1 MNDLG
6 ITRRQTLRYML
17 LPEIFPRIGKL
28 LGSGFVNLPYFII
41 VVLNTVR
48 IIPNGHPYLRRENHG
63 KYSIFQALAEGANHI
78 PFNRKNIDKITIFGT
93 ILAGMAMLVMQFLL
107 CIIALFTTPA
117 FAYDGPGL
125 GPRTAADFI
134 DNPNTANDIAFRL
147 LDLVF
152 GLPPVGG
159 LVMGP
164 NLGFF
169 GSSALPLGP
178 TAFHEGLHALFGFYS
193 FGILLVG
200 VFVIIY
206 LVTAI
211 VLETAQSGV
220 PFGQRFNKAWAPIR
234 LILFFG
240 LLLPLPTGSVAFG
253 INVSQY
259 LVLEAARLGSNVAT
273 NAWLTFD
280 DATQAPYLGTPEE
293 LVATP
298 NLPDLQTL
306 ATFMAIA
313 RTCSWAEGRV
323 NGYDVRPYIVFD
335 PGSFNL
341 PAAGGAGPAQANAIE
356 ISTAV
361 PAFATLAQRAEGGSL
376 IIRFGEQNTAR
387 YAQEPGAVFPNCG
400 ELAMPIVDQSQPGS
414 AIIQQAYLEMI
425 PCMWSGNAGSAIGC
439 QQAIFTNQGRDY
451 TSRYSAILP
460 YNPYP
465 DMQIYVGQTQ
475 RTSIMVTLNEDFR
488 AAIDDAV
495 EAQIAEGEWNNDPAL
510 LFGWAGAGIWFNRIA
525 EQNGAL
531 TAAVHAKPEV
541 KRLPEVMEYI
551 KAEKLRQDRN
561 TPLLQLYTPSLSSGQ
576 LIRFETPQQRD
587 VAVILNQIF
596 RDWGNEEAIAFFRDI
611 PETHHQG
618 GTGNVII
625 DTINAMMGTQG
636 LFDMCQNTNVH
647 PLAQLSSLG
656 RGLVEHS
663 IRSFG
668 MAAGIG
674 IGAGILGIL
683 DQANYAQALSGA
695 TEFFITFGTIGLML
709 GFVLFYVLPFMPFI
723 YFFFAVMTWVK
734 SIFEAMVGLPL
745 WALAHLKIDGEGMPG
760 DAAASGYFY
769 ILEIFLRPIC
779 ILIAFLGGI
788 IIFSS
793 LVKILNEVFYLVI
806 SNLSGHHVAAGAAGC
821 FETPGLAG
829 APTESEMTRG
839 TVDQFFY
846 TVIYTIIVYMMAAP
860 CFKLVDIIPDNIMRW
875 MGAGISSFGSM
886 DGDPSQG
893 LMRNVTVGAG
903 MLGRSLRQ

>member
-6 ITRRQTLRYML
+6 ITRRQTLRYLL

-28 LGSGFVNLPYFII
+28 LGSGFINLPYFIM
-41 VVLNTVR
+41 VVFNTVR
-48 IIPNGHPYLRRENHG
+48 IIPNGHPYLRRDNRG
-63 KYSIFQALAEGANHI
+63 RYSVVQALSEGANHV

-93 ILAGMAMLVMQFLL
+93 ILVGIVMLMMQFLL
-107 CIIALFTTPA
+107 CVIALFTAPA

-134 DNPNTANDIAFRL
+134 GNANPGTDIAFRM

-152 GLPPVGG
+152 GIPDIY
-159 LVMGP
+159 
-164 NLGFF
+164 NSNNFET
-169 GSSALPLGP
+169 
-178 TAFHEGLHALFGFYS
+178 TAFHSGLHALFAFYS

-200 VFVIIY
+200 AFVIIY

-220 PFGQRFNKAWAPIR
+220 PFGQRFNKAWVPVR

-240 LLLPLPTGSVAFG
+240 LLLPATHG
-253 INVSQY
+253 INFAQY

-293 LVATP
+293 LVAMP
-298 NLPDLQTL
+298 NAPDLKTL

-323 NGYDVRPYIVFD
+323 NGYDVRPYIVLGAGATTG
-335 PGSFNL
+335 PGGG
-341 PAAGGAGPAQANAIE
+341 AAGPPAANAID
-356 ISTAV
+356 ISTTA
-361 PAFATLAQRAEGGSL
+361 PAFAAMAQRTDGGT
-376 IIRFGEQNTAR
+376 IVIRFGEQNEEAYPT
-387 YAQEPGAVFPNCG
+387 ELGSVFPHCG

-425 PCMWSGNAGSAIGC
+425 PCMWSGNAGAAIGC

-451 TSRYSAILP
+451 TARYSAILP

-465 DMQIYVGQTQ
+465 AMQPYVGPQQ
-475 RTSIMVTLNEDFR
+475 RTSILVTLNEDFQ
-488 AAIDDAV
+488 ATLEDAV
-495 EAQIAEGEWNNDPAL
+495 ETQIAEGEWNNDPAL

-531 TAAVHAKPEV
+531 TAAVHAKPEI
-541 KRLPEVMEYI
+541 KLLPDVMEYI
-551 KAEKLRQDRN
+551 KREKLRQDSN
-561 TPLLQLYTPSLSSGQ
+561 TPLLQLYTPSLSSGHM
-576 LIRFETPQQRD
+576 IRFETPQQRD
-587 VAVILNQIF
+587 VAVILNQIY
-596 RDWGNEEAIAFFRDI
+596 RDWGSEETVEFFQDV
-611 PETHHQG
+611 PETHNEG
-618 GTGNVII
+618 TTGNVII

-636 LFDMCQNTNVH
+636 LFDMCANTNVH

-668 MAAGIG
+668 MAAGMG

-683 DQANYAQALSGA
+683 DKANYAQVLQGA
-695 TEFFITFGTIGLML
+695 TEFFITFGSIGLML

-723 YFFFAVMTWVK
+723 YFFFAVMTWIK

-760 DAAASGYFY
+760 DAASAGYFY

-779 ILIAFLGGI
+779 IIIAFLGAI

-793 LVKILNEVFYLVI
+793 MVKVLNEVFYLVL
-806 SNLSGHHVAAGAAGC
+806 SNLAGHHVGAGGGGGC
-821 FETPGLAG
+821 FDRPGLPG
-829 APTESEMTRG
+829 PTEAQYTRG
-839 TVDQFFY
+839 PVDQFFF
-846 TVIYTIIVYMMAAP
+846 TVIYTIMVYMMAAP
-860 CFKLVDIIPDNIMRW
+860 CFKLVDLIPDNIMRW
-875 MGAGISSFGSM
+875 MGAGISSFGSQ
-886 DGDPSQG
+886 DGDPAEG

-903 MLGRSLRQ
+903 FLGNSLRR

>member
-17 LPEIFPRIGKL
+17 LPELLPRIGKL
-28 LGSGFVNLPYFII
+28 LGSGFVNLPYFIM
-41 VVLNTVR
+41 VVFNTVQ
-48 IIPNGHPYLRRENHG
+48 IIPNNHPYLHRDQRG
-63 KYSIFQALAEGANHI
+63 RYSVIQALAQGANHV
-78 PFNRKNIDKITIFGT
+78 PFDRKNIDKITIFGT
-93 ILAGMAMLVMQFLL
+93 ILVGMAMMVMQFLL
-107 CIIALFTTPA
+107 CVIALFTAPA

-134 DNPNTANDIAFRL
+134 DNANPGTDIAFRL

-152 GLPPVGG
+152 GIPGIYNSVN
-159 LVMGP
+159 MGTTP
-164 NLGFF
+164 
-169 GSSALPLGP
+169 
-178 TAFHEGLHALFGFYS
+178 FHSGLHALFEFYS

-200 VFVIIY
+200 AFVIIY
-206 LVTAI
+206 LVTTI

-220 PFGQRFNKAWAPIR
+220 PFGQRFNKAWVPVR

-240 LLLPLPTGSVAFG
+240 LLLPATHG
-253 INVSQY
+253 INFAQY

-280 DATQAPYLGTPEE
+280 EATTAPYLGTPEQ
-293 LVATP
+293 LVARP
-298 NLPDLQTL
+298 NPPDLKTL

-335 PGSFNL
+335 EGGDA
-341 PAAGGAGPAQANAIE
+341 AAGGANAID
-356 ISTAV
+356 ISETV
-361 PAFATLAQRAEGGSL
+361 PAFATLAERSMGGTL
-376 IIRFGEQNTAR
+376 LIRFGEFDADA
-387 YAQEPGAVFPNCG
+387 YAAERGNVYPNCG
-400 ELAMPIVDQSQPGS
+400 ELTMPIVDQSQPGS
-414 AIIQQAYLEMI
+414 AILQQAYLEMI
-425 PCMWSGNAGSAIGC
+425 PCMWTGTAGSAIGC
-439 QQAIFTNQGRDY
+439 QQAVFTDQGRDY
-451 TSRYSAILP
+451 TARYSSILP

-465 DMQIYVGQTQ
+465 AMDPYVGHTP
-475 RTSIMVTLNEDFR
+475 RTSILVTLNEDFLTTLNN
-488 AAIDDAV
+488 AIDT
-495 EAQIAEGEWNNDPAL
+495 QIAEGEWNNDPAL
-510 LFGWAGAGIWFNRIA
+510 LFGWAGASIWFNRIA
-525 EQNGAL
+525 DQNGAI
-531 TAAVHAKPEV
+531 TAAVHAKPEI

-551 KAEKLRQDRN
+551 KEEKLRQDSN
-561 TPLLQLYTPSLSSGQ
+561 TPLLQLYTPSLSSGEM
-576 LIRFETPQQRD
+576 IRFETPQQRD
-587 VAVILNQIF
+587 VAIILNQIF
-596 RDWGNEEAIAFFRDI
+596 RNWGNENTIAFFRDI

-618 GTGNVII
+618 AGGNVII
-625 DTINAMMGTQG
+625 DTINAMLGTQG
-636 LFDMCQNTNVH
+636 LFDMCANTNVH

-674 IGAGILGIL
+674 LGAGILGIL
-683 DQANYAQALSGA
+683 DKANYAQVLKGA
-695 TEFFITFGTIGLML
+695 SEFFVTFGTIGLML

-760 DAAASGYFY
+760 DAASAGYFY

-779 ILIAFLGGI
+779 ILIAFLGSI
-788 IIFSS
+788 IIFAS
-793 LVKILNEVFYLVI
+793 LVKVLNEVFYLVI
-806 SNLSGHHVAAGAAGC
+806 SNLSGHHVAAAAGGC
-821 FETPGLAG
+821 FERPGVPG
-829 APTESEMTRG
+829 PTEAELLRG
-839 TVDQFFY
+839 PVDQFFY

-860 CFKLVDIIPDNIMRW
+860 CFKLVDLIPDNIMRW
-875 MGAGISSFGSM
+875 MGAGISSFGSQ

-903 MLGRSLRQ
+903 MLGRSLRGGGGD